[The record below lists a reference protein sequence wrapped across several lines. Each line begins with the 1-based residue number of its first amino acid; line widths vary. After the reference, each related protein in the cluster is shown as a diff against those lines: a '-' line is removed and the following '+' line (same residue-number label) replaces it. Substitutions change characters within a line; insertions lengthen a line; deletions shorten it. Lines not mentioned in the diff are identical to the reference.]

1 MLRHVQ
7 YIALFV
13 LAVEA
18 TAWSHAD
25 IDLRHEFGNVLVPRQ
40 TTNLQTF
47 TGALGGAAA
56 EPITSTNDQNRPFEV
71 AGDTFTDFKSAA
83 SRTCDNQKNA
93 CAKIANSGGNSNGL
107 QVSDCDKQRET
118 CLSTQDKATVTSFDS
133 SASSQAQA
141 QVVTSDDEF
150 TYFCD
155 P

>member
-1 MLRHVQ
+1 MLRQVQ

-18 TAWSHAD
+18 TAWSHVD
-25 IDLRHEFGNVLVPRQ
+25 MDLRHEFGHVLVPRQ

-47 TGALGGAAA
+47 TDALGGASA
-56 EPITSTNDQNRPFEV
+56 EPITNSNDPKRPFQVGES
-71 AGDTFTDFKSAA
+71 TFTDFASAA
-83 SRTCDNQKNA
+83 GRTCDDQKNA
-93 CAKIANSGGNSNGL
+93 CATIANDGDKSSGL
-107 QVSDCDKQRET
+107 EVSDCDKQRDS
-118 CLSTQDKATVTSFDS
+118 CISAQDKATVTSFDS
-133 SASSQAQA
+133 SASSQAA